1 MSWYQMH
8 RAVYDWVRVG
18 EVNSD
23 GAADGGDP
31 RANFDVSVYEL
42 TPEERKAFDNQ
53 DIAAFYQLGLHQ
65 VLINRYARA
74 VGIPRQEYRA
84 RLEPLAEKNERKG
97 RWQK

>member
-23 GAADGGDP
+23 AAAGEDP
-31 RANFDVSVYEL
+31 RASFDVSVYEL
-42 TPEERKAFDNQ
+42 SPEERKAFDNQ
-53 DIAAFYQLGLHQ
+53 DIAAFYQLGLHE

-74 VGIPRQEYRA
+74 CGFTREDYRR
-84 RLEPLAEKNERKG
+84 RLEPLAVKNERKG

>member
-1 MSWYQMH
+1 MH

-23 GAADGGDP
+23 AAAGAGDP

-53 DIAAFYQLGLHQ
+53 DIAASSWACT
-65 VLINRYARA
+65 RS
-74 VGIPRQEYRA
+74 
-84 RLEPLAEKNERKG
+84 
-97 RWQK
+97 

>member
-23 GAADGGDP
+23 GAGDADP
-31 RANFDVSVYEL
+31 RASFDVSVYEL

-53 DIAAFYQLGLHQ
+53 DIAAFYELGLHE
-65 VLINRYARA
+65 VLINRCARA
-74 VGIPRQEYRA
+74 VGYSRDDYRK
-84 RLEPLAEKNERKG
+84 RLEPLAVPNERKG

>member
-23 GAADGGDP
+23 GAGDADP
-31 RANFDVSVYEL
+31 RASFDVSVYEL

-53 DIAAFYQLGLHQ
+53 DIAAFYELGLHE
-65 VLINRYARA
+65 VLINRCARGRVLQRRLPQA
-74 VGIPRQEYRA
+74 A
-84 RLEPLAEKNERKG
+84 RTARCP
-97 RWQK
+97 Q